1 LTLQIIFSG
10 TSLVLCAFFFVYC
23 HHYIRRRTS
32 HENILANYRDEVNR
46 LIADIDAATDRDAQ
60 LVEDR
65 IAGLRKLLEDADR
78 RISLLS
84 RDLERRRPG
93 TELYTALG
101 SAPRPVTTPEAAV
114 SLAGLDSRPGGQPV
128 ASAAVAAAQPPAAIP
143 DTLWPPPAGVPAGEA
158 QPPAPVAPVAAT
170 VPERPLTERV
180 LELSRQ
186 GIAPELIATRLKVS
200 LSEVQLALAV
210 SRRAGA

>member
-1 LTLQIIFSG
+1 LTLQVIFSG
-10 TSLVLCAFFFVYC
+10 ATLVLCAFFFVYL
-23 HHYIRRRTS
+23 HLYIRRRTS

-65 IAGLRKLLEDADR
+65 IASLRKLLEDADR

-93 TELYTALG
+93 AELYTALG
-101 SAPRPVTTPEAAV
+101 KAPRLAA
-114 SLAGLDSRPGGQPV
+114 SS
-128 ASAAVAAAQPPAAIP
+128 
-143 DTLWPPPAGVPAGEA
+143 PPPAGDAPAPGIAVPNIAPAASGIAAPAPSAQLPDTQWPPGEGEPVA
-158 QPPAPVAPVAAT
+158 QPPAPAA
-170 VPERPLTERV
+170 VERPLTERAA
-180 LELSRQ
+180 ELSRQ
-186 GIAPELIATRLKVS
+186 GIAPELIAARLKVS